1 MQTSTQTPSAWH
13 DWPVR
18 VYYEDTDAGGVVYH
32 ANYLNFFE
40 RTRTEWLRSKGLQQ
54 SIMREQANVIL
65 AIRNMNIDYILPA
78 RLDDLLTISTAV
90 ISHSKVTMQVAQEM
104 HVGEVLSAKAAVQI
118 VSLNAEKFKPM
129 RFPSQYLEAII

>member
-1 MQTSTQTPSAWH
+1 MSKYTHQF
-13 DWPVR
+13 R

-65 AIRNMNIDYILPA
+65 AIHKMDIDFVYPA
-78 RLDDLLTISTAV
+78 RLDDLLTVSTEV
-90 ISHSKVTMQVAQEM
+90 ISHSKVAMKVQQEM
-104 HVGEVLSAKAAVQI
+104 HVENTLVARATVHI
-118 VSLNAEKFKPM
+118 VSLNAEKFRPM
-129 RFPSQYLEAII
+129 RFPTQYLEELLF

>member
-1 MQTSTQTPSAWH
+1 MNKYTHQF
-13 DWPVR
+13 R

-54 SIMREQANVIL
+54 SAMREQANVVL
-65 AIRNMNIDYILPA
+65 AIRKMDIDFISPA
-78 RLDDLLTISTAV
+78 RLDDVLTVSTEV
-90 ISHSKVTMQVAQEM
+90 VSHSKVAMEVKQEM
-104 HVGEVLSAKAAVQI
+104 YVAGVLVAKAEVQI

-129 RFPSQYLEAII
+129 RFPTEYLEAII

>member
-1 MQTSTQTPSAWH
+1 MSKYSHQF
-13 DWPVR
+13 R

-54 SIMREQANVIL
+54 SVMREQANVIL
-65 AIRNMNIDYILPA
+65 AIRNMNIDFVLPA
-78 RLDDLLTISTAV
+78 RLDDLLTVSTEV
-90 ISHSKVTMQVAQEM
+90 MSHSKISMQVAQEM
-104 HVGEVLSAKAAVQI
+104 YVGPVLVAKATVQI

-129 RFPSQYLEAII
+129 RFPVEYLEELLF